1 MSMSCRSCLLG
12 GQHEAQVCVKSS
24 ALQHHSCRVEQARR
38 TPPRSRRNVHTCA
51 DTSFGEQDRHAIT
64 RRRRVLALSSATLAI
79 LLPPDVAGWRRVAY
93 AAQETMQARVGDL
106 VLAHFV
112 AYVDDGRTEFFDG
125 TRGGATYLDGGSGV
139 FRPAVLVAGGA
150 VKPGQPKGL
159 LDRLVGLK
167 AGESATFTLEP
178 EEAFGSATAQ
188 GPYGVVPG
196 GSRVRYEVEVLRVSR
211 DGPDKLFEG
220 ISKCGAGGAFEQDEG
235 CKDI

>member
-1 MSMSCRSCLLG
+1 MSMSCHYSCLLG
-12 GQHEAQVCVKSS
+12 GQHEAPKSKG
-24 ALQHHSCRVEQARR
+24 LQHRRVEQARR

-51 DTSFGEQDRHAIT
+51 MTHLEQDHRHAIT